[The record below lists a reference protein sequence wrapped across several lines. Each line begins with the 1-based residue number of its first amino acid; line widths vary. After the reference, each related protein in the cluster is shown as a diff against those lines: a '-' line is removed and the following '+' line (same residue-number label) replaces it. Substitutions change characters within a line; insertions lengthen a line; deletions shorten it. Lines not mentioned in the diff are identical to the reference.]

1 MTSQKILLTG
11 ATGFVGRQ
19 ILERLPKTTHVFGR
33 SKPEHECIFFK
44 GELDNKTDFSQT
56 LEGIDVV
63 IHCAARAH
71 VMNDTE
77 TELYE
82 QINTL
87 ATLSLAKQAA
97 ALGAKRFIFI
107 STIKVNGESTLEGG
121 PFRFS
126 DKQNPS
132 DPYGISKANAEIG
145 LQEIAAKTGMA
156 VVIIRPPLVYGPGV
170 KANFAAMLKLA
181 KKNLPLPLGAIHNKR
196 SLVAV
201 ENLVDLVLTCIDHPA
216 AANQTFLVSDDCDVS
231 TTELLRLM
239 TRASGK
245 KPILLP
251 IPVSWLKAVASLAGK
266 QSVIDRLCGNLQ
278 VDISHTKQ
286 TLGWKPPI
294 TLEEGITHCVA
305 DKAVN

>member
-33 SKPEHECIFFK
+33 SKPEHECIFVK
-44 GELDNKTDFSQT
+44 GELDNKTDFSQA

-121 PFRFS
+121 AFRFS

-156 VVIIRPPLVYGPGV
+156 AVIIRPPLVYGAGV
-170 KANFAAMLKLA
+170 KANFAAMMKLA
-181 KKNLPLPLGAIHNKR
+181 KRNLPLPLGAIHNKR

-239 TRASGK
+239 TLAAGK

-266 QSVIDRLCGNLQ
+266 QAVIDRLCGNLQ

-286 TLGWKPPI
+286 ILGWKPPI
-294 TLEEGITHCVA
+294 TLEQGIAKCVA
-305 DKAVN
+305 TS